1 MTDAK
6 RFTKLDLIT
15 VYNNI
20 RIKKDDEYKTA
31 FRTRY
36 NHYEWNVIPLSL
48 CNAPTIFQE
57 YINDLLREY
66 LDQGVIVYLDDIL
79 IYSINKNEYT
89 VLVLKILKTL

>member
-1 MTDAK
+1 MTGSK

-15 VYNNI
+15 AYNNI
-20 RIKKDDEYKTA
+20 RIKKGDKYKTA

-36 NHYEWNVIPLSL
+36 GYYEWNVMPLGL
-48 CNAPTIFQE
+48 YNAPVTFQE

-79 IYSINKNEYT
+79 IYSVNKDEHT
-89 VLVLKILKTL
+89 ALMLKMLKTL